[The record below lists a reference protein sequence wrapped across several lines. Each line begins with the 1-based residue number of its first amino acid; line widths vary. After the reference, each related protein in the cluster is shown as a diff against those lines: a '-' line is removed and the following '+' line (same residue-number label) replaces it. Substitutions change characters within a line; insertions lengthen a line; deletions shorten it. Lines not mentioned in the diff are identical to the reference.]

1 MNFVR
6 KLGSRRGRVVDLC
19 NIEKCR
25 NLAQHTLRTST
36 DEIGFCDL
44 HWSLLFDAVLSRSE
58 QLAQRYRSQP
68 LTAMQLLNLKKT
80 APSSVNASSAGRSQA
95 AQQ

>member
-6 KLGSRRGRVVDLC
+6 KLGSRRGHVVDLC

-25 NLAQHTLRTST
+25 NQAQHTLRTSS

-44 HWSLLFDAVLSRSE
+44 HWGLLFDAVLSRSE
-58 QLAQRYRSQP
+58 QLAQRYRQRP
-68 LTAMQLLNLKKT
+68 LTAMQLLNLQKT
-80 APSSVNASSAGRSQA
+80 APSSTNAQASQ
-95 AQQ
+95 Q